1 MDDQSPPILR
11 HPEPGDLGW
20 IVHRHGLLYSAEY
33 GFGVQFEG
41 IVAEIVS
48 DFAKG
53 HDPAKERCW
62 IAEVD
67 GQKAGSVMLVEYRPG
82 IAKLRILLVEPFA
95 RGRGVGQALVDAC
108 IDFAR
113 KAGYRK
119 IVLWTESEL
128 LSARRLYQKA
138 GFRLTSQEPHQHFG
152 SPKIGE
158 TWELEL

>member
-1 MDDQSPPILR
+1 VDDQSPAILR

-67 GQKAGSVMLVEYRPG
+67 GQKAGSVMLVECKPG

-95 RGRGVGQALVDAC
+95 RGRGVGQALIDAC

-113 KAGYRK
+113 EAGYGK

-138 GFRLTSQEPHQHFG
+138 GFRLTSQEAHQHFG
-152 SPKIGE
+152 SPKTGE
-158 TWELEL
+158 TWELDL